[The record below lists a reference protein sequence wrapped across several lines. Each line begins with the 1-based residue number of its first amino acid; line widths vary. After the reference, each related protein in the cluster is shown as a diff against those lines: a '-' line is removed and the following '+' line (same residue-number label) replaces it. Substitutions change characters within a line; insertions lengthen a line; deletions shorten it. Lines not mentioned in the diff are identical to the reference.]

1 MSEEIN
7 DKDKLIGEE
16 ETKTK
21 DPFQMSKGDMLKEG
35 QKAMQDPTKAV
46 EGGKSKLAYL
56 LDDGKI
62 NNSNKEGKSL
72 GEVAKDK
79 ITGFDDAY
87 EKDEDGKTKL
97 DEQGNPI
104 KKKERS
110 TIG

>member
-1 MSEEIN
+1 
-7 DKDKLIGEE
+7 
-16 ETKTK
+16 
-21 DPFQMSKGDMLKEG
+21 
-35 QKAMQDPTKAV
+35 V
-46 EGGKSKLAYL
+46 EGGKSKLADL

-97 DEQGNPI
+97 DE
-104 KKKERS
+104 
-110 TIG
+110 